1 MTCLDLHDWDI
12 ARLAE
17 AVPLLNAA
25 NLRRFNLDFL
35 PFVNHFAVIMTV
47 RPFG

>member
-1 MTCLDLHDWDI
+1 MTCLDLHDWDY

-25 NLRRFNLDFL
+25 IFSIFNRVIL
-35 PFVNHFAVIMTV
+35 PFVNHFAAIMTV